1 MNNTLILKI
10 KNSMLFFTFWQIY
23 RVDYRKDSISIKDT
37 TAIYMFYSI
46 IGQYL
51 LVGQHLLVGHTLQ
64 AGRNMGIYASFKHDY
79 NRNILSVYNKK

>member
-10 KNSMLFFTFWQIY
+10 
-23 RVDYRKDSISIKDT
+23 
-37 TAIYMFYSI
+37 
-46 IGQYL
+46 
-51 LVGQHLLVGHTLQ
+51 VGQHLLVGHTLL